1 MAVCT
6 QANKPKEQKMQTI
19 ETLEN
24 QIATRTEIN
33 SPSVIWAYV
42 ITKETGNEHLD
53 LPSTFPTLT
62 CQS

>member
-1 MAVCT
+1 MYT
-6 QANKPKEQKMQTI
+6 SKQAKGAQEMNTI

-42 ITKETGNEHLD
+42 VTK
-53 LPSTFPTLT
+53 
-62 CQS
+62 